1 MVICWVT
8 DGFLWTVIFQCD
20 TSVVWFVCPAL
31 SEILILNIVIHRS
44 FFFFWGGMLEI
55 RPKIC
60 VHTRYTLYYWAI
72 PWDLFGLIFKF
83 IFLFYLL
90 SKMCL
95 LGLFF
100 THSELGAF
108 GAHAGWFWPTW
119 HLSRHACVW
128 QEEPHW
134 RKGLHQIVCR
144 HNCGR
149 SVIGGRACTTEWCRP
164 WADGPGLYK
173 KQAEQVMEKQ
183 GRKQHP
189 PWFLFLPFPALGSCS
204 GVPW

>member
-1 MVICWVT
+1 MGCWRL
-8 DGFLWTVIFQCD
+8 DL
-20 TSVVWFVCPAL
+20 
-31 SEILILNIVIHRS
+31 R
-44 FFFFWGGMLEI
+44 
-55 RPKIC
+55 
-60 VHTRYTLYYWAI
+60 
-72 PWDLFGLIFKF
+72 DLFGLIFKF

-100 THSELGAF
+100 THSESGAF

-144 HNCGR
+144 LDCGR

-189 PWFLFLPFPALGSCS
+189 PWFLFLPLPALGSCS
-204 GVPW
+204 GIPWEWAASCKPNTPFSPQVAFSQNVLAEQQKAN